1 MKFQIL
7 SNNWKY
13 LYDLTLAESIHME
26 TVLTKIPNDKWILPL
41 NFHSRT
47 SRELLP
53 DRSLMQ
59 GQIMKLENY
68 AKENQ
73 MKIRMEKSKEMNFHT
88 EKKIDFFP
96 QVIIYNT
103 TLDVVNKFKILG
115 VVVTND
121 LKWNG
126 NTKFITIRAYWED

>member
-1 MKFQIL
+1 
-7 SNNWKY
+7 
-13 LYDLTLAESIHME
+13 
-26 TVLTKIPNDKWILPL
+26 
-41 NFHSRT
+41 
-47 SRELLP
+47 
-53 DRSLMQ
+53 MQ
-59 GQIMKLENY
+59 GQIVKLENY
-68 AKENQ
+68 AKETQ

-126 NTKFITIRAYWED
+126 NTKFITIRAYCNLWILRRLNIFGANSSELLDIYCKKS